1 MCDLNMNN
9 TNNNSM
15 PNSLDLAAIYGI
27 TPYREAERSLFVPTL
42 EELAAY
48 NQYLLSKRESP
59 PSLQSTQQQITTNTS
74 PIMSAQSNAPAN
86 TPTTPSNTTTPLTNT
101 NQTAPTTQTAVST
114 STPEELMPIMPYNQP
129 FPVTGESIEYLNGF
143 LRTQLG
149 RRVKLEFIVGT
160 SNLESRDG
168 ILLAVGANFILI
180 NPENSNDLMTCDFY
194 NLKFVTFYY

>member
-27 TPYREAERSLFVPTL
+27 TPYRETERSLFVPTL

-59 PSLQSTQQQITTNTS
+59 PSLQSTQQQTTTNTT

-101 NQTAPTTQTAVST
+101 NQTAVST
-114 STPEELMPIMPYNQP
+114 STPEELMPIMPYNQQ

-149 RRVKLEFIVGT
+149 RRVKLEFIVGA

-168 ILLAVGANFILI
+168 ILLAIGANFILI

>member
-27 TPYREAERSLFVPTL
+27 TPYRETERSLFVPTL

-59 PSLQSTQQQITTNTS
+59 PSLQSTQQQTTTNTS

-101 NQTAPTTQTAVST
+101 NQTAVST

-129 FPVTGESIEYLNGF
+129 YPVTGESIEYLNGF

-149 RRVKLEFIVGT
+149 RRVKLEFIVGA

>member
-1 MCDLNMNN
+1 
-9 TNNNSM
+9 
-15 PNSLDLAAIYGI
+15 
-27 TPYREAERSLFVPTL
+27 
-42 EELAAY
+42 
-48 NQYLLSKRESP
+48 
-59 PSLQSTQQQITTNTS
+59 
-74 PIMSAQSNAPAN
+74 MSAQSNASAN
-86 TPTTPSNTTTPLTNT
+86 TPTTPSNTTSTPLTNT

>member
-1 MCDLNMNN
+1 MNN

-27 TPYREAERSLFVPTL
+27 TPYRETERSLFVPTL

-59 PSLQSTQQQITTNTS
+59 PSLQSTQQQTTTNTS

-101 NQTAPTTQTAVST
+101 NQTAVST

-149 RRVKLEFIVGT
+149 RRVKLEFIVGA